1 MAQIVIPTNG
11 SVGAPLLIEEKHL
24 VALDKVL
31 EDFVAE
37 RKRTKKGDFER
48 SVVIYLT
55 AGRTVKAESFAD
67 AIKQPHVTNEEPL
80 GFRASV
86 EGDEIKATVS
96 LTKLAL
102 ATRKTINPNQTQ
114 TVQLTPQL
122 EFNVEPSEKEAAQEL
137 FGALQNWAAEFAP
150 SDGLRMWARF
160 RLLFAS
166 LLLIWIVLVAL
177 LGTFRFPISNDYQ
190 DQAFQ
195 ILQKGVNED
204 NQRKAIEVILGI
216 VSKNQS
222 PESKAV
228 FNTRPGKRYWSVA
241 IGVAFALFC
250 LSLCPS
256 IVIGIWKGKRTLDR
270 WRVWIRFIL
279 VTIPGILLGSILI
292 PRLLQVLGF

>member
-11 SVGAPLLIEEKHL
+11 SVGVPLLIEEKHL

-31 EDFVAE
+31 EDFVSG
-37 RKRTKKGDFER
+37 RKGTKRGDFER
-48 SVVIYLT
+48 SVVIYLS
-55 AGRTVKAESFAD
+55 AGRTVKAESFAE
-67 AIKQPHVTNEEPL
+67 AIKQPHVIDEEPL
-80 GFRASV
+80 GFRLYV
-86 EGDEIKATVS
+86 EADEIKASVS

-102 ATRKTINPNQTQ
+102 ATRKTITPNQTQ

-150 SDGLRMWARF
+150 SDGLRIWARF

-166 LLLIWIVLVAL
+166 LLFFWIALVVLF
-177 LGTFRFPISNDYQ
+177 GIFRFPISNDYQ

-222 PESKAV
+222 PESKAL
-228 FNTRPGKRYWSVA
+228 FNSRPGKRYWSVG
-241 IGVAFALFC
+241 IGVALAFFC

-256 IVIGIWKGKRTLDR
+256 VVIGIWKGKRTLDR

-279 VTIPGILLGSILI
+279 VTVPGVLIVSILI
-292 PRLLQVLGF
+292 PKLMQMLGL